1 MRDVVGTR
9 PAPRAGHD
17 LTAQLGGSSGEAA
30 LAFRYGYVRPPEPPC
45 ESSSGEAAL
54 AFRYG
59 YARPPEPQ
67 CGTPPAKGVPTPF
80 HYHRRQIPTGGESPR
95 LPLRWN

>member
-17 LTAQLGGSSGEAA
+17 LTAQLGG
-30 LAFRYGYVRPPEPPC
+30 
-45 ESSSGEAAL
+45 SSGEAAL

-95 LPLRWN
+95 LPLRWI

>member
-30 LAFRYGYVRPPEPPC
+30 LHFDTAM
-45 ESSSGEAAL
+45 
-54 AFRYG
+54 
-59 YARPPEPQ
+59 
-67 CGTPPAKGVPTPF
+67 
-80 HYHRRQIPTGGESPR
+80 
-95 LPLRWN
+95 